1 MLSEGKERQE
11 TTKTPWKN
19 LTGRSFTLFIE
30 AQRSDATKRN
40 YAYSILKFMEY
51 LNIGSYNVDSLLK
64 DQDYTKKIQ
73 DQIIDHILYLKAKFL
88 RYSTIAGYIAAVLS
102 FYELNDIT
110 LNTKRI
116 CRYLGE
122 APLPLENRPYSKKE
136 IAKILEFCD
145 ERSRAIILLLAS
157 GGCRINAVP
166 FLKLK
171 DLTVLPK
178 YNLYEVMIYSDSNQK
193 YYSFTTPEAAKA
205 INQYLGYRERSGEK
219 LTPQSPLFREQFDRE
234 DSFAV
239 HNPKPLG
246 LRGMEN
252 SICYILI
259 KSGIKKV
266 KHQTEFSK
274 ERGRVRSEIKM
285 TSGFRKFF
293 DTQLEAAGL
302 RPLVK
307 EKLMGHSIGL
317 DKHYLKPMEQDVLTE
332 YLKAVDNLTINEEN
346 RLKIKV
352 EELTAKTETNE
363 YIINHRLKEKEV
375 EVQNLKHQLNSLP
388 KQIEEEN
395 MRTIQKMLANFK
407 EELRASN
414 NNPTAAS

>member
-11 TTKTPWKN
+11 TTKTTWKN
-19 LTGRSFTLFIE
+19 LTGGSFTQFIE

-51 LNIGSYNVDSLLK
+51 LNIGSDNVDSLLK

-73 DQIIDHILYLKAKFL
+73 DQIIDYILYLKAKFL

-122 APLPLENRPYSKKE
+122 APLPLENRAYSKEE

-193 YYSFTTPEAAKA
+193 YYSFTTP
-205 INQYLGYRERSGEK
+205 
-219 LTPQSPLFREQFDRE
+219 TP
-234 DSFAV
+234 
-239 HNPKPLG
+239 
-246 LRGMEN
+246 
-252 SICYILI
+252 
-259 KSGIKKV
+259 
-266 KHQTEFSK
+266 T
-274 ERGRVRSEIKM
+274 
-285 TSGFRKFF
+285 
-293 DTQLEAAGL
+293 
-302 RPLVK
+302 
-307 EKLMGHSIGL
+307 
-317 DKHYLKPMEQDVLTE
+317 EQDVLTE

-363 YIINHRLKEKEV
+363 YIINHGLKEKEV
-375 EVQNLKHQLNSLP
+375 EVQNLKEQLKSLP

-395 MRTIQKMLANFK
+395 LRTIQKMLANFK
-407 EELRASN
+407 EELRDSN